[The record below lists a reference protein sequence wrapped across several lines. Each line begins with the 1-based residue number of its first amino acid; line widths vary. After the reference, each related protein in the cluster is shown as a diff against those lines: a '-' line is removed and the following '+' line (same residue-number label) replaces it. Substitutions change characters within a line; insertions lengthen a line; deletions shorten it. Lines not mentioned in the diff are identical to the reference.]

1 MLKVEVDL
9 QLILLLL
16 SKYFIPLAKYKEKR
30 GKNLFK
36 PSLSLCKVPINCFDL
51 GIGSLMK
58 SAKLEI

>member
-16 SKYFIPLAKYKEKR
+16 SKYFIPLAKYREKR

-36 PSLSLCKVPINCFDL
+36 PSLSL
-51 GIGSLMK
+51 
-58 SAKLEI
+58 